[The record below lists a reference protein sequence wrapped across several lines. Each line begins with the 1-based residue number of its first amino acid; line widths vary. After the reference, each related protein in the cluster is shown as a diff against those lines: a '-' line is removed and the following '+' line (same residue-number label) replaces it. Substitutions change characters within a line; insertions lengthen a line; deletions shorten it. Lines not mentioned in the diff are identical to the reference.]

1 MGEDHTGYKAVV
13 AEITRGQ
20 LSERQTRIAAGLAL
34 IREEGSS
41 IKGAAERVGIPE
53 KTLWRHNAGLVSLTS
68 EKGIQANEQALLAAS
83 FDIAQLAADKITDR
97 LLDETNPVKDADLG
111 KFYGI
116 ASDKIAI
123 RRGYARGT
131 GPADEKTQD
140 ALAGALERLRMGD
153 RVQLTSP
160 DPTSQAIDVTHTA
173 TDAD

>member
-1 MGEDHTGYKAVV
+1 MGEDHTGMDAVV
-13 AEITRGQ
+13 AEIPRGQ

-34 IREEGSS
+34 IRDGSS
-41 IKGAAERVGIPE
+41 VQAAARQVEIPQP
-53 KTLWRHNAGLVSLTS
+53 TLWRHNRGLSTLND

-83 FDIAQLAADKITDR
+83 FDIAQLAAEKITDR

-140 ALAGALERLRMGD
+140 ALAGALERLRQGD
-153 RVQLTSP
+153 QVQITSP
-160 DPTSQAIDVTHTA
+160 DPTSQAIDVTHTI

>member
-1 MGEDHTGYKAVV
+1 MAEDPHGYQSVI
-13 AEITRGQ
+13 AEIPRGQ

-34 IREEGSS
+34 IRDGSS
-41 IKGAAERVGIPE
+41 VNAAAKQVGIPQR
-53 KTLWRHNAGLVSLTS
+53 TLWRHDKGLAALTS

-83 FDIAQLAADKITDR
+83 FDIAQLAAEKITDR

-140 ALAGALERLRMGD
+140 ALAGALERLRQGD
-153 RVQLTSP
+153 QVQITSA
-160 DPTSQAIDVTHTA
+160 DPTSHAIDVTHTS
-173 TDAD
+173 TDER